1 MTVTVAIVNQ
11 KGGTGKTTLATNV
24 ARGLQLEGS
33 RVLLVDS
40 DPQGTARDWRQASEI
55 DNMLSVVGVDRPLS
69 LERDLPDIAQ
79 AFDWIVIDG
88 AANLKNQALTVNAVK
103 VADVVLIP
111 VQGLGE
117 CGVDLLLAVDHIL
130 IEAVIPFIEKIL
142 DPAFEGTSLRLGEGL
157 RRFQLTLYEEQL
169 FRRLIVKDRINSIV
183 LVVINDRFSSCF
195 QIGPH
200 KFVDHERGKSSRNI
214 LHGNLVRG
222 MTSTDQRRKTRNVIL
237 AKSCLEERKLVR
249 GHESSSFRMTRRIH
263 SSW

>member
-1 MTVTVAIVNQ
+1 MSKGVNEAMSITITIVNQ

-79 AFDWIVIDG
+79 TFDWIVIDG

-111 VQGLGE
+111 VQPSAADIWGSS
-117 CGVDLLLAVDHIL
+117 DLVELIQARQTVTEGKPQAAFVVSRQITGTRLSADVGGALADYRLPVFKGRTSQRI
-130 IEAVIPFIEKIL
+130 IYVEALSAGASVLDL
-142 DPAFEGTSLRLGEGL
+142 DPHGL
-157 RRFQLTLYEEQL
+157 AAQE
-169 FRRLIVKDRINSIV
+169 INTI
-183 LVVINDRFSSCF
+183 
-195 QIGPH
+195 
-200 KFVDHERGKSSRNI
+200 
-214 LHGNLVRG
+214 
-222 MTSTDQRRKTRNVIL
+222 
-237 AKSCLEERKLVR
+237 LEELGRFVP
-249 GHESSSFRMTRRIH
+249 
-263 SSW
+263 